1 MVAVTNVNPLF
12 EQSRQ
17 TLVTPS
23 ESRAALAIRYTF
35 VSPEYFPLLHIPVV
49 RGRAFRP
56 DEAASEAPV
65 GIISAATARVMWPDA
80 DPIGKTVR
88 IEHATTDATRTLAE
102 IHERH
107 HHRGGEGCRQRV
119 RVRWAGPSPSVST
132 NQCVG
137 DARRCDPRSRQNRRA
152 LPSPGPAGAAR
163 ASASRPLRL
172 RGLATH
178 RGAGTADVPT
188 PNRLMDWRRAG
199 GIAMALSV
207 SGLYG
212 VLTYLLSQRTREIG
226 IRMAL
231 GATSSRVLGL
241 VMGQCARL
249 TAAGAGA
256 GVVLAFIVLKAFSSV
271 VHMRNV
277 TLLDATAF
285 GAAVALVGAGAALAA
300 YVPGRRATRINPSE
314 ALRADT

>member
-1 MVAVTNVNPLF
+1 
-12 EQSRQ
+12 
-17 TLVTPS
+17 
-23 ESRAALAIRYTF
+23 
-35 VSPEYFPLLHIPVV
+35 
-49 RGRAFRP
+49 
-56 DEAASEAPV
+56 
-65 GIISAATARVMWPDA
+65 
-80 DPIGKTVR
+80 
-88 IEHATTDATRTLAE
+88 
-102 IHERH
+102 
-107 HHRGGEGCRQRV
+107 
-119 RVRWAGPSPSVST
+119 
-132 NQCVG
+132 
-137 DARRCDPRSRQNRRA
+137 
-152 LPSPGPAGAAR
+152 
-163 ASASRPLRL
+163 
-172 RGLATH
+172 
-178 RGAGTADVPT
+178 
-188 PNRLMDWRRAG
+188 
-199 GIAMALSV
+199 MALSI